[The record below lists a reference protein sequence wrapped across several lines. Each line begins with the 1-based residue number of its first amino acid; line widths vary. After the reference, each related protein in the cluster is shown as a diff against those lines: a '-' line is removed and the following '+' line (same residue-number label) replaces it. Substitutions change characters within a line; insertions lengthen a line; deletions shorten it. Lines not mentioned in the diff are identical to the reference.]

1 MSEPPPTPPGLL
13 HDSSLPQ
20 SPLTVAIDDGTESSG
35 PPSSINLKETNMFQV
50 APISQVD
57 PRSLEYLA
65 NRLRNQMP
73 SGSGQAEGQAAPFKM
88 DDVAVTVRSILVD
101 SQAEDLHNFMN
112 AMVVGPQ
119 RTSEPGTS
127 SQANGSSDMLTL
139 LGKFLPIPGPSE
151 PYKALATP
159 PIQPIASKRPSDVSN
174 PSTSTLAKR
183 DQPGSSNQASR
194 QPDLPGPSS
203 QLQTALSR
211 SSDPSASTL
220 AEMDQPELTTA
231 EISASS
237 QPPNASTDGSESPPK
252 IRDKKD
258 VSRTS
263 ERPKAQRSTKKRSS
277 PGQSSSDKLGST
289 VKQSLTSEPSQ
300 PASGPSGISL
310 NEFKRCYPITIKVPR
325 RNLKQKIEE
334 VGTSKQLEEQEEQGS
349 KPKKQK
355 KAMVETEYMVDRIID
370 CRCVHGVLS
379 LRTYWEGP
387 YKAEWVRMESFV
399 DWNKNNPVVIYI
411 LNNFEKFRRCYR
423 NWKNKPTE
431 DIDES
436 DFEWVW
442 TKDKEKRRGST
453 KQIKRPIDEFHY
465 KFPDGFVKNVKFFK
479 GVPMGEKRDLSGY
492 SVEKL
497 FEEWS
502 RSEIQ
507 DSEKAGD
514 TQGTSGANDSDQ
526 KVFQMSQLNETVKRA
541 ISNQGRHSSKERWEP
556 VAELVKK
563 DYPIHLPL
571 ENGENLVDFVAKN
584 GSMPLLTLLLDR
596 GAFPTTQLSTPI
608 ESIVE
613 EHVDQVAIAIEKAI
627 PDVYPHLKIG
637 NEPEDLKAMLKSFAS
652 IPVGTIGHVQK
663 EVDVQLREGQK
674 FGLMVAP
681 MVIKEMGFE
690 STEDTELELAF
701 NGERLQPKFAAF
713 FEATPL
719 QGPNR
724 LELELPRASG
734 NFLIVVPVWF
744 TENV

>member
-355 KAMVETEYMVDRIID
+355 KAMVETEYMV
-370 CRCVHGVLS
+370 
-379 LRTYWEGP
+379 
-387 YKAEWVRMESFV
+387 
-399 DWNKNNPVVIYI
+399 
-411 LNNFEKFRRCYR
+411 
-423 NWKNKPTE
+423 
-431 DIDES
+431 
-436 DFEWVW
+436 W